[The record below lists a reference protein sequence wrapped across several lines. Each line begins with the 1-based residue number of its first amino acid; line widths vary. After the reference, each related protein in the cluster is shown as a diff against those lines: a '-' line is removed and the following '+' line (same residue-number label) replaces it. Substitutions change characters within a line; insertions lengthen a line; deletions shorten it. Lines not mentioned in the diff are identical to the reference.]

1 MEEDNAHR
9 IADFSNGRKTNVTI
23 DGRAAPVLCEA
34 DRKCPGSK
42 ASTGGSRGAS
52 LEEQHAATEQLATSA
67 PAVAGLEGEMS

>member
-9 IADFSNGRKTNVTI
+9 IAEFSNGRQTNVTI

-34 DRKCPGSK
+34 DRMCPGSK
-42 ASTGGSRGAS
+42 PGTGGSRGAS
-52 LEEQHAATEQLATSA
+52 LEEPRAGTEQLATSG